1 MSVSFTVRLP
11 RELAERMRRHREV
24 NWSEVVRRAIEEYL
38 EALEGGRRVEPASE
52 LLRVLAGRGVGVGDL
67 EPPAPEDE
75 ERMYAEMVRREWR
88 RLSTTRAR

>member
-52 LLRVLAGRGVGVGDL
+52 LLRVLAGRGVGAGDL
-67 EPPAPEDE
+67 EPLAPGDE